1 MDWKK
6 NLSRVIINSGY
17 QLSEISAW
25 TNIEVPI
32 LSNMKNLKY
41 PNFTCKEF
49 LLLKLLLKKEHLAF
63 LNEIFGE
70 GYFNE
75 IKKVFYEPKFT
86 KLGQILKDRHQ
97 FEVLPKKEV
106 VENAQLK
113 SSRIDYLISEED
125 ENIKIEEITK
135 LELAFGEDLGYLC
148 NLRFPDLRINKEEE
162 YLLRLEQI
170 REYNREANYR
180 RKSK

>member
-1 MDWKK
+1 MGWKE
-6 NLSRVIINSGY
+6 NLSKIIINSGY

-41 PNFTCKEF
+41 PNFTCKQF
-49 LLLKLLLKKEHLAF
+49 LLLKLLLKKEHQAF
-63 LNEIFGE
+63 LNEIFGK
-70 GYFNE
+70 GYFDK

-106 VENAQLK
+106 VENSQLK
-113 SSRIDYLISEED
+113 SSRIDYLIADED

-135 LELAFGEDLGYLC
+135 LELTFGEDLGYLC
-148 NLRFPDLRINKEEE
+148 NLRFPDLRINNEEE
-162 YLLRLEQI
+162 YFLRLEQI

>member
-1 MDWKK
+1 MDWKE

-49 LLLKLLLKKEHLAF
+49 ILLKLLLKKEHLTF

-70 GYFNE
+70 GYFAN
-75 IKKVFYEPKFT
+75 INKVFYEPKFT
-86 KLGQILKDRHQ
+86 KLGQILKDRYQ

-106 VENAQLK
+106 VENSKLK
-113 SSRIDYLISEED
+113 SSRIDYLIAEED

-135 LELAFGEDLGYLC
+135 LELTFGEGLGYLC
-148 NLRFPDLRINKEEE
+148 DLRFPDLRINNEEE
-162 YLLRLEQI
+162 YQLRLEQI

>member
-6 NLSRVIINSGY
+6 NLSRVIVNSGY

-25 TNIEVPI
+25 TNIEVPV

-49 LLLKLLLKKEHLAF
+49 LLLKLLLNREHFAF
-63 LNEIFGE
+63 LNEIFGD

-75 IKKVFYEPKFT
+75 IKKVFYEPKLT

-135 LELAFGEDLGYLC
+135 LELTFGEDLGYLC

-162 YLLRLEQI
+162 YLLKLEKI

-180 RKSK
+180 RKRI